1 MKTQYILFTL
11 LSVLAAP
18 SAVAQAPSEKSLN
31 LYVVTGFRLLSDKS
45 FGYGESVSPA
55 AAPTLGAGA
64 AWQRKRFSLSGEFSF
79 MDAKKDTDAF
89 GTILTGVSAN
99 VLLGYSFTLSR
110 NTTLQVQSG
119 FGYSL
124 YHLAVA
130 DNQYQGSA
138 NLNTTVYHNV
148 VYSVPVS
155 AMVQHAFRNGTYAGI
170 RAGYNIP
177 AKPSEW
183 RYIEGS
189 TTEVSVAGSDGVFV
203 QVIFGGLFSLA
214 SR

>member
-1 MKTQYILFTL
+1 MQRHITILIL
-11 LSVLAAP
+11 LALLAAP
-18 SAVAQAPSEKSLN
+18 LARAQAPADKKLN
-31 LYVVTGFRLLSDKS
+31 LYVVAGMRLLSDKS
-45 FGYGESVSPA
+45 FGYSESVSPA

-64 AWQRKRFSLSGEFSF
+64 TWQRNRILLSGEFNF
-79 MDAKKDTDAF
+79 TDAKKDTDEF

-99 VLLGYSFTLSR
+99 VLVGYAFILSR
-110 NTTLQVQSG
+110 NTALQLQSG

-130 DNQYQGSA
+130 DNGYQGSA

-155 AMVQHAFRNGTYAGI
+155 ALVQRKFSNGTFAGI

-177 AKPSEW
+177 LQPSEW

-189 TTEVSVAGSDGVFV
+189 TTEVSVAGTDGVFI
-203 QVIFGGLFSLA
+203 QVLFGGIFSLA
-214 SR
+214 NR